1 MSTTDLVTI
10 AVGAPSNTDDL
21 TQRAECVTGLHLA
34 YRLSKWRENL
44 GDPDPVVPYDGRLD
58 SFLDPDSYDAVMCFV
73 GVLGLDMPETFDEA
87 DVLPIAAF
95 PGITVTRAE
104 VVADSARRGLRD
116 PHEVAAKAEE
126 VAAEK
131 AAATAAEA
139 KLRDHGSK
147 VDALFTAAIIEQHAP
162 DGALWARL
170 ALDALRDDHTLTR
183 APGSSRDRKELRL
196 GYKGTELVLWFGAP
210 TNEVA
215 ALPPATKSDL
225 AEAVRH
231 ADTERRVEQMETQS
245 RARQIEAVN
254 AAAGIELPEF
264 VNLAEHVPSS
274 DPWVIDGLMRR
285 DTNLGLF
292 AQFKAGKS
300 TAVREIIRSLLDGG
314 DVFGRFPVEVDPDIE
329 VVLIDSEMPL
339 DNLQDEYRRAGVQGL
354 DRLRVAS
361 IKGCERSF
369 DVRVPEIR
377 AQWAQRIAPGSI
389 IVFDC
394 LYSVLA
400 ALGISEND
408 DGVAAVL
415 LGLRAL
421 STDCAAL
428 GTIMVHHLGKDSE
441 RGARGHSSIE
451 GWPDVLARIQLDG
464 PLASDTQRTFSAYG
478 RGVDIEA
485 AVLTLGSDHR
495 LTLKDLS
502 EVKSEKSTAKRTS
515 QFDADD
521 AAVLEAVRSRPGL
534 NGTTLHTAVGF
545 SVKRVYAACARL
557 SERRMIEDLGRAY
570 PQWHAVA
577 GATQG
582 DPFSTPADAYAVPIP
597 TA

>member
-1 MSTTDLVTI
+1 MSTTDTSNLPTES
-10 AVGAPSNTDDL
+10 PSNTDHL
-21 TQRAECVTGLHLA
+21 PQRADFVTGPHLA
-34 YRLSKWRENL
+34 FRLSKWREDH
-44 GDPDPVVPYDGRLD
+44 GHRDPVVPHDGRLEAV
-58 SFLDPDSYDAVMCFV
+58 LDANGYDAVASFV
-73 GVLGLDMPETFDEA
+73 SIHSLDMPETFDEA
-87 DVLPIAAF
+87 EVLPIAAL
-95 PGITVTRAE
+95 PGVAVTRAE
-104 VVADSARRGLRD
+104 VAADCAKRGLRD
-116 PHEVAAKAEE
+116 PHEVAAEFQA
-126 VAAEK
+126 VTAAK
-131 AAATAAEA
+131 AAATAAKT
-139 KLRDHGSK
+139 KLRDQGGK
-147 VDALFTAAIIEQHAP
+147 TDALFTAAIIEQHAP
-162 DGALWARL
+162 DTSVWSRL

-183 APGSSRDRKELRL
+183 APGASRDRKELRL
-196 GYKGTELVLWFGAP
+196 GYTGTELVLWFGAP
-210 TNEVA
+210 TNDVA

-264 VNLAEHVPSS
+264 VNLVEHVPSS
-274 DPWVIDGLMRR
+274 DPWLIDGLMRH

-292 AQFKAGKS
+292 AQFKAGKT
-300 TAVREIIRSLLDGG
+300 TAVREIVRSLLDG
-314 DVFGRFPVEVDPDIE
+314 DNVFGRFPVRVDPSTE

-339 DNLQDEYRRAGVQGL
+339 DNLQEEYRRAGVRGL

-377 AQWAQRIAPGSI
+377 AQWAQRITPGSI

-421 STDCAAL
+421 STECAAL
-428 GTIMVHHLGKDSE
+428 GTIMVHHLGKDSD

-485 AVLTLGSDHR
+485 AVLTLGDDHR
-495 LTLKDLS
+495 LTLRDLS
-502 EVKSEKSTAKRTS
+502 EVKSEKSTAKRSS
-515 QFDADD
+515 QLDADD

-534 NGTTLHTAVGF
+534 SGTALRDAVGV
-545 SVKRVYAACARL
+545 SVKRIYAACGRL
-557 SERRMIEDLGRAY
+557 SERRMIEDLGRAR
-570 PQWHAVA
+570 PEWHAVA
-577 GATQG
+577 GATQS
-582 DPFSTPADAYAVPIP
+582 DPFSTPADAL
-597 TA
+597 TALISTV